1 MRNAGIEK
9 SGMTSSEVIVNSTG
23 TPTGTC
29 SSLISRTPS
38 GCWMCHIHCLPITKI
53 SVEADGGREFSKYK
67 LEAQRKRPAQ
77 ISVGMIVQANSNG
90 RFSAVSPGISLSA
103 RLRYFTMK
111 KKIVE
116 KIPMVKNSVMKVNTK

>member
-1 MRNAGIEK
+1 
-9 SGMTSSEVIVNSTG
+9 MTSSDVIVNLTG

-53 SVEADGGREFSKYK
+53 SVEAEGGREFSKYK
-67 LEAQRKRPAQ
+67 LEAQRNRPAQ
-77 ISVGMIVQANSNG
+77 IRAGMMVQASSSG
-90 RFSAVSPGISLSA
+90 RFSSVSGGTSLSA
-103 RLRYFTMK
+103 CLRYFTMK

-116 KIPMVKNSVMKVNTK
+116 KIAMVKKSVMKVRTK

>member
-1 MRNAGIEK
+1 
-9 SGMTSSEVIVNSTG
+9 MTSSEVMVSFTG

-67 LEAQRKRPAQ
+67 LEAQRNSPTHIR
-77 ISVGMIVQANSNG
+77 VGMIVQANSNG

-116 KIPMVKNSVMKVNTK
+116 KIPRVKKSEVKL